1 LTPEAQDADPQH
13 DPDEERRYRGPLAWM
28 AKNSVA
34 ANVLMAVLILGGVGM
49 LLTGN
54 IRQEVFPEVDLDLI
68 VVQVPYPGASPE
80 EVEQGIILAVEEA
93 VRGLDGVKEV
103 RGTATEGMAVVAVEL
118 LLGTNADRAL
128 ADVKSAVDRVTSLP
142 EDAERP
148 VVSMATTR
156 HQVISLVFYG
166 DAGEK
171 VLREIAERTR
181 QDLLQDEHVT
191 QTELSGIRPLEIAI
205 EVPRENL
212 RKHNLTLEQ
221 VAQAVR
227 QASVDLPAGE
237 VRTQSGEILLRT
249 KERRDRGMEFEDIVL
264 LARADGTEV
273 RLRDIATVKDTFQE
287 VDREAF
293 FNGDPAIMLNVYRVG
308 DETPIEVAQ
317 VVKDYVAENE
327 ANLPPGIHLATWNDS
342 SEIYRD
348 RINLLLRNAAWGL
361 ALVLLTLGLFLEMRL
376 AFWVTLGIVISF
388 AGGLLFLPAAD
399 ISINMISLFAFI
411 VTLGIVVDDAIVAGE
426 SIYKHRQDGKPF
438 LRAAVDGVREVAVPV
453 VFAVLTTCIAFAP
466 MLFVPGVM
474 GKFFR
479 NIPIV
484 VIIVLLLSLVEAL
497 LILPAHLAHT
507 RAAPERGIRGFLH
520 HQQQRFSRGVER
532 FVDNVYAP
540 FLRSCLKWR
549 YLTLAASVAVFIASL
564 GVMQGGRIKFTFMP
578 KIDHDLVTATL
589 EMPVGTP
596 ANVTSEMKSR
606 MVTAAQ
612 EVLAEVDNGRNIS
625 RGLYAELGAAIDP
638 SSGPRPGDT
647 NTGGHFATAMVYL
660 VQSDDR
666 DISARDFAQRWR
678 EQLGEIPGA
687 ESLQFDYSIGGTGG
701 APIDI
706 QLSHPDTE
714 TLETAAA
721 ELAGELRQY
730 AGVADVD
737 SGFAPGKEQLDVTLT
752 NQGRAL
758 GMTEGDLARQLRS
771 SFYGAEALRQQRGR
785 DELRVYVRLP
795 EEDRQ
800 SMQTLEDMLLRTPAG
815 TEIPLQQAA
824 HVHRGRAYTA
834 IQRTDARRTL
844 NVTAD
849 VIPTQANANEVVAS
863 LEANVLPALVDK
875 YPGLAHAKG
884 GQQREQAE
892 SLDSLFV
899 GAAMALICMFA
910 MMAVVFKSY
919 IQPAIIMFAIPF
931 GYVGALI
938 GHLLMGYDL
947 SLMSMMGI
955 VALAGVVVNDS
966 LILVVASNEYGE
978 KGMGVLDAV
987 RAGSARRFRPI
998 ILTSLTTFFGLLPMI
1013 AETSVQARFL
1023 IPMAISLGF
1032 GVLFATVIT
1041 LVLVPAT
1048 YVVIDDIRR
1057 AVLRGLAALK
1067 GQPPG
1072 SRPGEPLP
1080 SGGE

>member
-1 LTPEAQDADPQH
+1 
-13 DPDEERRYRGPLAWM
+13 M

-34 ANVLMAVLILGGVGM
+34 ANVLMLVLILGGAGM
-49 LLTGN
+49 LLFGV
-54 IRQEVFPEVDLDLI
+54 IRQEVFPEVDLDL
-68 VVQVPYPGASPE
+68 VVIQIPYPGASPE
-80 EVEQGIILAVEEA
+80 EVEQGIILAAEEG

-103 RGTATEGMAVVAVEL
+103 RSTATEGMGVVAVEL

-128 ADVKSAVDRVTSLP
+128 SDIKSAIDRVTSFP
-142 EDAERP
+142 EEAERP

-166 DAGEK
+166 DADEK

-181 QDLLQDEHVT
+181 QDLLQHERIT
-191 QTELSGIRPLEIAI
+191 QTELSGIRPLEISI
-205 EVPRENL
+205 EVPRDNL
-212 RKHNLTLEQ
+212 RKYGLTLEQ

-237 VRTQSGEILLRT
+237 VRTASGEILLRT
-249 KERRDRGMEFEDIVL
+249 KERRDRGMDFQGIVL
-264 LARADGTEV
+264 LAQADGTEV
-273 RLRDIATVKDTFQE
+273 RLGDVATVRDAFQE
-287 VDREAF
+287 VEREAF
-293 FNGDPAIMLNVYRVG
+293 FNGERAVMLNIYRVG
-308 DETPIEVAQ
+308 DETPIEVAEI
-317 VVKDYVAENE
+317 VKDYVAEHTQD
-327 ANLPPGIHLATWNDS
+327 LPPGIQLATWNDS

-348 RINLLLRNAAWGL
+348 RINLLLRNAVWGL
-361 ALVLLTLGLFLEMRL
+361 LLVLLTLGLFLEMRL
-376 AFWVTLGIVISF
+376 AFWVTLGILISF

-426 SIYKHRQDGKPF
+426 AIYKHRQDGKPF
-438 LRAAVDGVREVAVPV
+438 LRAAIDGVREVAVPV

-484 VIIVLLLSLVEAL
+484 VIAVLLISLVEAL

-507 RAAPERGIRGFLH
+507 KPAGGKGIRGYLH
-520 HQQQRFSRGVER
+520 QKQQRFSRGVER
-532 FVDNVYAP
+532 FVETVYAP
-540 FLRSCLKWR
+540 FLRRCLDWR
-549 YLTLAASVAVFIASL
+549 YLTVAVSIAMFIAAL
-564 GVMQGGRIKFTFMP
+564 GVQQGGRIKFTFMP

-589 EMPVGTP
+589 EMPVGTRGE
-596 ANVTSEMKSR
+596 VTSEMKSR

-612 EVLAEVDNGRNIS
+612 RVLEEVSNGRNIS
-625 RGLYAELGAAIDP
+625 RGIYAEAGAAINP
-638 SSGPRPGDT
+638 NSGPRPGDT

-666 DISARDFAQRWR
+666 DISARDFAERWR
-678 EQLGEIPGA
+678 EALGEIPGA

-714 TLETAAA
+714 ILETAAS
-721 ELAGELRQY
+721 ELAAELRQF
-730 AGVADVD
+730 AGVTDVD
-737 SGFAPGKEQLDVTLT
+737 NGFAPGKEQLDVTLT
-752 NQGRAL
+752 GQGRAL
-758 GMTEGDLARQLRS
+758 GLTEGDLARQLRA
-771 SFYGAEALRQQRGR
+771 SFYGAEAVRQQRGR
-785 DELRVYVRLP
+785 DELRVFVRLP

-800 SMQTLEDMLLRTPAG
+800 SMQTLEEMLLRTPTG
-815 TEIPLQQAA
+815 GEIPLLQAA
-824 HVHRGRAYTA
+824 HVDRGRAYTA

-844 NVTAD
+844 NVTAEI
-849 VIPTQANANEVVAS
+849 IPGQANANEVVAS
-863 LEANVLPALVDK
+863 VEAEALPALMDK
-875 YPGLAHAKG
+875 YPGLTHAKG

-892 SLDSLFV
+892 SLESLNI
-899 GAAMALICMFA
+899 GAGMALVCMFA

-919 IQPAIIMFAIPF
+919 IQPTIIMFAIPF

-938 GHLLMGYDL
+938 GHLIMGYDF

-966 LILVVASNEYGE
+966 LILVVASNEAQDDGA
-978 KGMGVLDAV
+978 GVVDAV
-987 RAGSARRFRPI
+987 QAGSMRRFRPI

-1032 GVLFATVIT
+1032 GVLFATGIT

-1048 YVVIDDIRR
+1048 YVIVDDIRR
-1057 AVLRGLAALK
+1057 GVLRAWRGLFGGAASS
-1067 GQPPG
+1067 PSEAPA
-1072 SRPGEPLP
+1072 S